1 MEMTLRDEVK
11 FLRSKLYGLRKT
23 YRRQVKDLNNAL
35 ARERLAHTVT
45 RQQNVIQALLRAEAY
60 MTGGTNGRAEVA
72 NGSGPSDR
80 PAAELSH

>member
-35 ARERLAHTVT
+35 ARERLAHENTIM
-45 RQQNVIQALLRAEAY
+45 RNALRISAKEAL
-60 MTGGTNGRAEVA
+60 NGQVESRR
-72 NGSGPSDR
+72 GPQDRLARSLSD
-80 PAAELSH
+80 E